1 LGWTLKVAPPTVPD
15 NVGLTVTPAVPTAI
29 SAESIGSTQAESA
42 RKAIKNM
49 GFMAG
54 ILGLAYAT

>member
-1 LGWTLKVAPPTVPD
+1 
-15 NVGLTVTPAVPTAI
+15 VGLTVTPAVPTAI